1 MLATIESAT
10 VIGVEACRVHVEIDV
25 SRGFPTFQLV
35 GLPDASVKESRDRVR
50 AAMRNSGFDFPL
62 ARITINLAPGDL
74 RKAGPAFD
82 LPIAVGI
89 LAANGAINR
98 TDFAGIVHVGELS
111 LDGAIQPARGVLPIA
126 AEARRNGARAL
137 LLPHDNL
144 AEASVV
150 EGLRLLPV
158 KTLNEAVTRLNQT
171 NDAWPDASAFARG
184 PSSELR
190 RDLAEAACGRE
201 GGPDLSD
208 VQGQAFARRALEVA
222 AAGGHN
228 LLMIGP
234 PGAGK
239 TMLARRLAGILPP
252 LSFDESIEAT
262 TIHSV
267 AGQLRRGV
275 GLLTERPFRAPH
287 HTISD
292 VALVGGGSTPRPG
305 EVSLAHHGVLFLDEM
320 PEFDRRVLEALR
332 QPIEEGR
339 ITVSR
344 ALRSVVFP
352 ARFVLVAAMNPCP
365 CGYLGDK
372 RRECRCTPQQT
383 ARYHSRLS
391 GPLRDRIDLIVEVDA
406 VPITELTEGAVGE
419 CSAAVR
425 ARVLAARAVQAA
437 RGGRARVNAQL
448 TGSEL
453 KRVAALD
460 PAGRRLL
467 ERSADRLH
475 LSARAFHRIVR
486 VARTIAD
493 LAAADRVTTEH
504 LGEALQYRFVEKPS

>member
-10 VIGVEACRVHVEIDV
+10 VIGVDACRVHVEIDV
-25 SRGFPTFQLV
+25 SRGFPHFQLV

-50 AAMRNSGFDFPL
+50 AAMLNSGFEFPVS
-62 ARITINLAPGDL
+62 RITINLAPGDV
-74 RKAGPAFD
+74 RKAGPGFD
-82 LPIAVGI
+82 LPIAVGM
-89 LAANGAINR
+89 LATNGTITR
-98 TDFAGIVHVGELS
+98 RDFDGIVHIGELS
-111 LDGAIQPARGVLPIA
+111 LDGSIQPARGVLPIA
-126 AEARRNGARAL
+126 AEARRNGAKAL
-137 LLPHDNL
+137 LLPYDNL
-144 AEASVV
+144 AEAAVV
-150 EGLRLLPV
+150 SGLRLLPV
-158 KTLNEAVTRLNQT
+158 RSLAEAVARLNQS
-171 NDAWPDASAFARG
+171 AEEWPETVVPQATHEHQA
-184 PSSELR
+184 PPVH
-190 RDLAEAACGRE
+190 DLA
-201 GGPDLSD
+201 DLH
-208 VQGQAFARRALEVA
+208 GQAFARRALEVA

-228 LLMIGP
+228 LLMLGP

-267 AGQLRRGV
+267 AGQLRHGA

-365 CGYLGDK
+365 CGYHGDA
-372 RRECRCTPQQT
+372 RRPCRCSPQQI
-383 ARYHSRLS
+383 ARYHNRLS

-406 VPITELTEGAVGE
+406 VPITEMTEGPAGE
-419 CSAAVR
+419 PSAAVR
-425 ARVLAARAVQAA
+425 ARVLAARERQLSRAV
-437 RGGRARVNAQL
+437 RSRVNATL
-448 TGSEL
+448 TGPEL
-453 KRVAALD
+453 KKVAPLGAD
-460 PAGRRLL
+460 GRRLL
-467 ERSADRLH
+467 ERSAERLH
-475 LSARAFHRIVR
+475 LSARAFHRVIR

-493 LAAADRVTTEH
+493 LAHVDAVTTEH
-504 LGEALQYRFVEKPS
+504 LAEALQYRFVEKTV

>member
-10 VIGVEACRVHVEIDV
+10 VIGVDACRVHVEIDV
-25 SRGFPTFQLV
+25 SRGFPHFQLV
-35 GLPDASVKESRDRVR
+35 GLPDTSIKESRDRVR
-50 AAMRNSGFDFPL
+50 AAMLNSGFEFPVS
-62 ARITINLAPGDL
+62 RITINLAPGDV
-74 RKAGPAFD
+74 RKAGPGFD
-82 LPIAVGI
+82 LPIAIGLLRAQHVVT
-89 LAANGAINR
+89 R
-98 TDFAGIVHVGELS
+98 SDFAGIVHIGELS
-111 LDGAIQPARGVLPIA
+111 LDGSIQPARGVLPIA

-137 LLPHDNL
+137 LLPFDNL
-144 AEASVV
+144 AEAAVV

-158 KTLNEAVTRLNQT
+158 KTLTEAIERLNQT
-171 NDAWPDASAFARG
+171 EEEWPAAA
-184 PSSELR
+184 PSSQLPPAPKAIEAP
-190 RDLAEAACGRE
+190 DLA
-201 GGPDLSD
+201 DLH
-208 VQGQAFARRALEVA
+208 GQAFARRALEVA

-252 LSFDESIEAT
+252 LSFEESIEAT

-267 AGQLRRGV
+267 AGQLRPGV

-365 CGYLGDK
+365 CGYLGDPK
-372 RRECRCTPQQT
+372 RACRCTPQQT
-383 ARYHSRLS
+383 ARYHNRLS
-391 GPLRDRIDLIVEVDA
+391 GPLRDRLDLVVEVDA
-406 VPITELTEGAVGE
+406 VPITDMAEGPAGE
-419 CSAAVR
+419 PSAPVR
-425 ARVLAARAVQAA
+425 ARVLAARDRQLA
-437 RGGRARVNAQL
+437 RPIRSRVNATL
-448 TGSEL
+448 TGPEL
-453 KRVAALD
+453 KKVAPLD
-460 PAGRRLL
+460 QAGRTLL
-467 ERSADRLH
+467 VRSAERLH
-475 LSARAFHRIVR
+475 LSARAFHRVIR

-493 LAAADRVTTEH
+493 LAHADTVTTEH